1 MEMQTLRVH
10 SYGETAEDDRRVT
23 IAPNNVVALAAST
36 EDTQVQG
43 RTLRG
48 VSVLFIDGGSMDLVV
63 DHADLQLLET
73 TIGAF
78 SFG

>member
-10 SYGETAEDDRRVT
+10 SYGDVAEDDRRVT

-36 EDTQVQG
+36 DDVQVQG
-43 RTLRG
+43 RSLRAI
-48 VSVLFIDGGSMDLVV
+48 SVLFVDGGAMDLVV
-63 DHADLQLLET
+63 DHADLQLLED
-73 TIGAF
+73 TIGAY

>member
-10 SYGETAEDDRRVT
+10 SYGETPEDDRRVT

-36 EDTQVQG
+36 DDVQVQG
-43 RTLRG
+43 RSLRAI
-48 VSVLFIDGGSMDLVV
+48 SVLFVDGGAMDLVV
-63 DHADLQLLET
+63 DHADLQLLED
-73 TIGAF
+73 TIGAY